1 MNQDGVACSCAEQ
14 RGSNIKLGW
23 ISVEQGMERVEV
35 WSNEGRRS
43 WKCKGFIG
51 VCSSTDRCVNSDSCG
66 SGDRA
71 EAVTV
76 AEEKRKCGTDE
87 EMPAGKHLR
96 CGTERGRSLGR
107 PATQADRRSEAEARC
122 DVPPVQS
129 TLTHLS
135 KSRVSEL
142 V

>member
-35 WSNEGRRS
+35 WSNEGRKS

-51 VCSSTDRCVNSDSCG
+51 VCSSTDRCVNIDSCG

-76 AEEKRKCGTDE
+76 AEEKRKCTR
-87 EMPAGKHLR
+87 R
-96 CGTERGRSLGR
+96 CRLANTCGAGRSGVGPSVVPQRRQIAGR
-107 PATQADRRSEAEARC
+107 KRKHVAMCHQSNPLLRTSQSLECRS
-122 DVPPVQS
+122 
-129 TLTHLS
+129 
-135 KSRVSEL
+135 
-142 V
+142 